1 MMINDFE
8 TLPAE
13 IPENSLIKLREES
26 EKGNIDAIKALSELG
41 DKYRYDQLLRNMD
54 DDELS
59 C

>member
-1 MMINDFE
+1 MINDFE